1 MISFVGVWDWRG
13 RNSFSKLCCLPGGYA
28 CPLLHER
35 DLDSSIIFER
45 GNHRLENLAF
55 NVWIANTRVGLLIW
69 RKVLESPPNRCSALP
84 TNLWFWIFLNARVV
98 IARCDDSRLGK
109 QKSCSSTEIIGGI
122 PDAAGLA
129 AYVAPKLVPTC
140 DYCFGIRQGVCRR
153 ITVISASDCWPI

>member
-1 MISFVGVWDWRG
+1 MIYFVGVWDWRG
-13 RNSFSKLCCLPGGYA
+13 QNSFSKLCCLPGGYA
-28 CPLLHER
+28 CPLSQER

-55 NVWIANTRVGLLIW
+55 NVWIANTRVGLLIR

-98 IARCDDSRLGK
+98 IACAMTAGLESGNLVH
-109 QKSCSSTEIIGGI
+109 QVKSSGI

-129 AYVAPKLVPTC
+129 AYVAPKLVSIC